1 MLNFNSERLVSTE
14 QTIGIIL
21 IVGGRLFTEK
31 QCWEDKKLQ
40 NR

>member
-1 MLNFNSERLVSTE
+1 MLNFNSERLVSADPTPA
-14 QTIGIIL
+14 IIL

-31 QCWEDKKLQ
+31 QCLEDKKLQ